1 MVRNRL
7 ILMIFLL
14 SLLPTTLYAQ
24 EIGDTEWADM
34 AYEKGQ
40 RYEADYDWE
49 NAFRMYEAAVNRVPG
64 SANYRYRAAYAA
76 TQLKQSKKA
85 YSLLQPTLS
94 EKHAPSWNL
103 AARLLLGQGK
113 VAQAKELFQKALM
126 QEPGDPAPYFG
137 MARCA
142 EASMKAGDASAKSD
156 AIAYY
161 QAYLGRAT
169 DGDQREAAQAS
180 VRKLQHGQSG
190 AQLNRAIKVLSVGE
204 YDRAERMLRKLS
216 PQNKEAIYWL
226 GVIAHNRGND
236 SEARKYWTQASPLPL
251 ASLALSRQD
260 MAAGRYDDAL
270 QYLKNAQRRAPNMAG
285 IQLAL
290 GQVYLELEQNQK
302 AEEWLRRVVSDSPR
316 HPEASR
322 AQELL
327 RRLDAASQ
335 QQEPDW
341 SLSMFTEAQLLQ
353 RYGGEKH
360 DPALLTRL
368 EAIVKRLQAGTPEL
382 SYRRF
387 HLRIL
392 DSPVPN
398 AWPIPPGKILI
409 TRGLIE
415 FVDTHPELNGLADDT
430 LAFILGHE
438 ITHLMDHDTERAGE
452 LQALI
457 GGDLADFRVR
467 QAILH
472 RTEYNADRRGTLISY
487 QAQFDPFAAVI
498 WCDASRESY
507 GDIPNGGGHPS
518 FGQRLTELREFLLQD
533 LMEAH
538 RSFKRGVNLLQQ
550 GDALRA
556 MNAFEMY
563 LAQLPTD
570 TEARYNL
577 ALAYFM
583 QGIDQLSAP
592 PWDPWELAHEIAMK
606 PMLAEPRSRNISGSK
621 SVNTEANNWLILAR
635 RESELLLRQNQNHG
649 ATWRLM
655 GDIELAYGDL
665 PLARRNYR
673 EALRIRPDDAVRNNM
688 AVLECLEKRW
698 AEAKQLLDENTTS
711 GTRIADVMKRNLSQL
726 SK

>member
-1 MVRNRL
+1 
-7 ILMIFLL
+7 
-14 SLLPTTLYAQ
+14 
-24 EIGDTEWADM
+24 
-34 AYEKGQ
+34 
-40 RYEADYDWE
+40 
-49 NAFRMYEAAVNRVPG
+49 
-64 SANYRYRAAYAA
+64 
-76 TQLKQSKKA
+76 
-85 YSLLQPTLS
+85 
-94 EKHAPSWNL
+94 
-103 AARLLLGQGK
+103 
-113 VAQAKELFQKALM
+113 
-126 QEPGDPAPYFG
+126 
-137 MARCA
+137 
-142 EASMKAGDASAKSD
+142 
-156 AIAYY
+156 
-161 QAYLGRAT
+161 
-169 DGDQREAAQAS
+169 
-180 VRKLQHGQSG
+180 
-190 AQLNRAIKVLSVGE
+190 
-204 YDRAERMLRKLS
+204 
-216 PQNKEAIYWL
+216 
-226 GVIAHNRGND
+226 
-236 SEARKYWTQASPLPL
+236 
-251 ASLALSRQD
+251 
-260 MAAGRYDDAL
+260 
-270 QYLKNAQRRAPNMAG
+270 
-285 IQLAL
+285 
-290 GQVYLELEQNQK
+290 
-302 AEEWLRRVVSDSPR
+302 
-316 HPEASR
+316 
-322 AQELL
+322 
-327 RRLDAASQ
+327 
-335 QQEPDW
+335 
-341 SLSMFTEAQLLQ
+341 MFTEAQLLQ